1 MLTFL
6 NVKGFAIIDE
16 LRVDFEDGFNVI
28 TGETGAGK
36 SIILNALSTLI
47 SAKVSSDMVRSNTSH
62 AEVIGHFFKKDE
74 EYILRRVI
82 NASGRSRALLN
93 DSPVTLNKLEE
104 LGNMLIN
111 IYGQNEFQHLLDKTS
126 YINMLDNILILE
138 EERKTLAERVKE
150 MKGISVVLETKKKEI
165 QGRDKE
171 ITLLGFQI
179 EEIER
184 ENLKEGEEDEIKE
197 RLKVLKDSER
207 IRNILMS
214 IAEGIY
220 EGDNAVNGML
230 RQFVILLK
238 PLSDIEAIKGLK
250 TKIESVSFVVEDIF
264 MEIKDLEKTLDD
276 DPDEL
281 KRLEERLSRIYM
293 LKDKYG
299 KSFEDIMRYE
309 ETAKNRLDYLKS
321 ITDDIE
327 ELEKRKTS
335 LDAVIRQLADRL
347 TEARAKGAKG
357 IEKAIIDEL
366 GFLSMKGILLKIEI
380 TAKDA
385 IDEDG
390 KDDIE
395 LLISTNPGE
404 QLKPLR
410 KIASGGELSRIML
423 AIKRVIGGTEERT
436 LIFDEIDAGIGGKV
450 ADLVGK
456 RLKDLSKKHQV
467 ICITHLPQIAVYGDH
482 HFLVEKVQEK
492 DATRTAIK
500 KLSAGERVN
509 EVARMLG
516 GMAITEKT
524 ILRAE
529 EMLQNVEKSLY

>member
-126 YINMLDNILILE
+126 YINMLDNILMLE

-327 ELEKRKTS
+327 ELEKRRAS